1 MVSVFKQTIVPLFY
15 TPEEMVRHVV
25 SYKVYENV
33 EQHHTFLNFS
43 IYFFKS
49 NNSVNALDGCF
60 WSLCSKDKIQ
70 QSWIYWCVATNS
82 PFERWG

>member
-60 WSLCSKDKIQ
+60 
-70 QSWIYWCVATNS
+70 
-82 PFERWG
+82 